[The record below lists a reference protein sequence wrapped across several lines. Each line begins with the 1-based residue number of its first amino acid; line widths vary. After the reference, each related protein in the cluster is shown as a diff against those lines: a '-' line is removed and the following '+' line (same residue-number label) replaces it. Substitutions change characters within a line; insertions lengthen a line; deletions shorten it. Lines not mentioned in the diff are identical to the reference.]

1 MNSIVKHLLAALAGL
16 AICSVVVAAQDA
28 QAHVQGKAA
37 ERVEQYKKIRMME
50 VLGLDEQS
58 SIKFFTRYDKNLE
71 VMKDLRQKQVQT
83 LARIQSLRKSKASD
97 NEYAKVVSDLR
108 SLEDRVNQT
117 KSKYIDDLKDALTSK
132 QLAEYLV
139 FELRFQQNL
148 RDLVRDMQQKN
159 KQELQKR

>member
-1 MNSIVKHLLAALAGL
+1 MKSLKERLCFAIAGV
-16 AICSVVVAAQDA
+16 AILFASVAAQDA
-28 QAHVQGKAA
+28 QTPMQGKAA

-50 VLGLDEQS
+50 ILGLDEQS
-58 SIKFFTRYDKNLE
+58 SIKFFARYNKNVE

-83 LARIQSLRKSKASD
+83 LARIQNMRKSKASD

-108 SLEDRVNQT
+108 LLEDQVYQT
-117 KSKYIDDLKDALTSK
+117 KSKYIDDLNDLLTSK

>member
-1 MNSIVKHLLAALAGL
+1 MNSIAKQLLSVLAGL
-16 AICSVVVAAQDA
+16 AVCSVSVAAQDA
-28 QAHVQGKAA
+28 QPPVQGKAS

-58 SIKFFTRYDKNLE
+58 SIKFFSRYNKNVE
-71 VMKDLRQKQVQT
+71 VMKDLRQKQVQA
-83 LARIQSLRKSKASD
+83 LASIQILRKSKATD

-108 SLEDRVNQT
+108 SLEGQVNQT
-117 KSKYIDDLKDALTSK
+117 KSKYIDDLKDLLTSK

-148 RDLVRDMQQKN
+148 RDLVRDVQQKN